1 MEQQEPSNFVLS
13 EIEKIRFE
21 VVRCLLGENNTT
33 LEEFIRISRKYDK
46 LNINAKLRPT
56 TTTATS

>member
-1 MEQQEPSNFVLS
+1 MEQEPSNFALI

-21 VVRCLLGENNTT
+21 VVRCLLGENNIT

-46 LNINAKLRPT
+46 LNINAKLKAT
-56 TTTATS
+56 T